1 MGHVTTSDMNSPENL
16 RELLERAGQVRN
28 RQESLLKETLVN

>member
-1 MGHVTTSDMNSPENL
+1 MGHVTTSDMNAPENL

-28 RQESLLKETLVN
+28 RQESLLKEMLVN

>member
-1 MGHVTTSDMNSPENL
+1 L

-28 RQESLLKETLVN
+28 RQESLLRETTLVN

>member
-1 MGHVTTSDMNSPENL
+1 VTTSDMNSPENL